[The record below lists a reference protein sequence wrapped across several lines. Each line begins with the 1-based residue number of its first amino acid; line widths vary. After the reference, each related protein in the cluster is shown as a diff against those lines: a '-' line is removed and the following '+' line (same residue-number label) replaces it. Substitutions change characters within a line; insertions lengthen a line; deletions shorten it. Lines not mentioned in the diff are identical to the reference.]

1 MARPATRGSGVAP
14 GRRPGP
20 RAWSGNPRMVGVAS
34 SQARLQEFLAR
45 LSAAPCC
52 AALTSESRLDDALES
67 RVGIVFVLRA
77 DGLTLKPLVK
87 RAHAAGKLV
96 AVHLDLIDGIR
107 ADRAGVAWLGRSG
120 VDAVISSHG
129 QLMPAIHREGIV
141 AIHRLLLIRRGLLDA
156 AFAAVTK
163 SGADIVEVLP
173 GVILPEV
180 RGLLPRLRV
189 PLLAGGF
196 IRTADEARAVLAA
209 GSIAVT
215 TSAENLWHADL
226 R

>member
-1 MARPATRGSGVAP
+1 MA
-14 GRRPGP
+14 
-20 RAWSGNPRMVGVAS
+20 AS
-34 SQARLQEFLAR
+34 EARLQGFLAR
-45 LSAAPCC
+45 LSSAPCC

-77 DGLTLKPLVK
+77 DGLELKPLV
-87 RAHAAGKLV
+87 RRVHAAGKLA
-96 AVHLDLIDGIR
+96 AVHLDLIDGVR
-107 ADRAGVAWLGRSG
+107 ADRAGVAWLGKSG
-120 VDAVISSHG
+120 VDAIISSHG

-141 AIHRLLLIRRGLLDA
+141 AIHRLLLIRRGLLEA

-173 GVILPEV
+173 GVILPDV
-180 RGLLPRLRV
+180 RALLPRLRV

-196 IRTADEARAVLAA
+196 IRTEEEARAVLAA
-209 GSIAVT
+209 GSVGVT
-215 TSAENLWHADL
+215 TSAESLWHADL